1 MDLTQGIQKI
11 KILII
16 MNIRFVVIILLA
28 LTISGPVK
36 SQEKNKRKA
45 VMTGKVVNRDS
56 IPVSDVMIFIDG
68 KNTNRVTDKD
78 GEFKLRL
85 KPDVEKISFYSP
97 GDGVFEIDYLGQERV
112 EIIMNHDAN
121 IITTYPE
128 QQGEVVEIGY
138 GKVEDD
144 KRIGSVSSI
153 TSDRFKNRSYRNV
166 YEMIV
171 GEASGVT
178 VEGKSIRIRGI
189 SSLHGSN
196 DPLLIVD
203 GSPVV
208 SFDHISPSDVES
220 ISVLKGSS
228 TAIYGTRGA
237 AGVIVVNTKTGRK

>member
-1 MDLTQGIQKI
+1 MK
-11 KILII
+11 
-16 MNIRFVVIILLA
+16 VVVTILLA
-28 LTISGPVK
+28 LLICGPVT
-36 SQEKNKRKA
+36 SQKNSKRRA
-45 VMTGKVVNRDS
+45 VLTGKVVNRDS
-56 IPVSDVMIFIDG
+56 VPVSNVMIFIDG
-68 KNTNRVTDKD
+68 KNTNKVTDTD
-78 GEFKLRL
+78 GEFKLKL
-85 KPDVEKISFYSP
+85 KPDVEKLSFYSL
-97 GDGVFEIDYLGQERV
+97 GDGVFEIDYLGQERL
-112 EIIMNHDAN
+112 EIIMNHDASL
-121 IITTYPE
+121 TVTYPD
-128 QQGEVVEIGY
+128 QQGDIVDIGY

-153 TSDRFKNRSYRNV
+153 TGDRFKNRSYGNV

-189 SSLHGSN
+189 TSLNGSN

-237 AGVIVVNTKTGRK
+237 AGVIVVNTKKGRK